1 MPNKLKYKYSKL
13 ITTTS
18 SVNIWIISINVTYLQ
33 DNDDMQAVGDFDLS
47 DPWMCDELVY
57 MLQQRCKQANQL
69 MHKQAY
75 D

>member
-1 MPNKLKYKYSKL
+1 M
-13 ITTTS
+13 TTS
-18 SVNIWIISINVTYLQ
+18 SVNIRIISINVTYLQ

-75 D
+75 DWKVIYLKYYFC